1 MKLSCAT
8 TERDLESS
16 AAGAIPEERDR
27 RLPRSRATPTRSR
40 REIRSE
46 RRILSFNPF
55 KSVAIRVCRR
65 IKGEGSRFQTTRN
78 GLQGTRLLKEREKEE
93 EKNRATRNRV
103 KRRTVYLDGFEG
115 HFHEAERRIDKAT
128 QRVIL
133 LP

>member
-1 MKLSCAT
+1 MCV
-8 TERDLESS
+8 
-16 AAGAIPEERDR
+16 
-27 RLPRSRATPTRSR
+27 
-40 REIRSE
+40 
-46 RRILSFNPF
+46 
-55 KSVAIRVCRR
+55 VALRGKALDSKQHETGYR
-65 IKGEGSRFQTTRN
+65 G
-78 GLQGTRLLKEREKEE
+78 LLKEREKEE